1 MGPREP
7 FPFPFAAP
15 RPPADFPFAAA
26 FSLALFCG

>member
-7 FPFPFAAP
+7 FPFPFAAL
-15 RPPADFPFAAA
+15 RPPGDFPFAAA